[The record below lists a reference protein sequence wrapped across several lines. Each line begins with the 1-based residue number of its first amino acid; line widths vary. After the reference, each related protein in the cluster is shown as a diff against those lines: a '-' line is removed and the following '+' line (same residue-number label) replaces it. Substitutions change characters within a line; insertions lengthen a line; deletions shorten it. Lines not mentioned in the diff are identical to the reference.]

1 MSPVSETPT
10 DLSLDS
16 AEVLDLAAADG
27 DSPLEDGAA
36 PVADPVAAAAE
47 AGEKRQVARWYAV
60 QVASSC
66 EKKVKATL
74 EQRAVTLGVDSKIF
88 DIEIP
93 QTPGVKLKKDG
104 SRQSTEEKV
113 FPGYVLVRMVLD
125 EDTMMAV
132 RSTPNV
138 INFVGAEERRAT
150 AKARGH
156 IKPRPLSRQEVDR
169 IFKRAAE
176 KKAVVKVD
184 LAEGDQIMVAA
195 GPFKDFQGEVIEV
208 SGERNKLKAL
218 L

>member
-74 EQRAVTLGVDSKIF
+74 EQRAVTLGVDSKIL
-88 DIEIP
+88 DI
-93 QTPGVKLKKDG
+93 
-104 SRQSTEEKV
+104 
-113 FPGYVLVRMVLD
+113 
-125 EDTMMAV
+125 
-132 RSTPNV
+132 
-138 INFVGAEERRAT
+138 
-150 AKARGH
+150 
-156 IKPRPLSRQEVDR
+156 
-169 IFKRAAE
+169 
-176 KKAVVKVD
+176 
-184 LAEGDQIMVAA
+184 
-195 GPFKDFQGEVIEV
+195 
-208 SGERNKLKAL
+208 
-218 L
+218 